1 MWRNG
6 LVERRNWVLKPSDS
20 PTLTPI
26 LDEKNRIVDEHFHP
40 ESKFLPVSEPDL
52 SHLELRNLIDAYLST
67 WISSIGDYVRSFEQT
82 GAGPWRGNIQWNR
95 IPAFGP
101 RGARHR

>member
-6 LVERRNWVLKPSDS
+6 LVERRNWVLKPSNL

-26 LDEKNRIVDEHFHP
+26 LDEKPHRRRAFPSGIQ
-40 ESKFLPVSEPDL
+40 FLPVSEPDL

-67 WISSIGDYVRSFEQT
+67 WISSIGLRTLVRADLCPQ
-82 GAGPWRGNIQWNR
+82 GRAGPWLLGLSGRGR
-95 IPAFGP
+95 
-101 RGARHR
+101 

>member
-67 WISSIGDYVRSFEQT
+67 WISSIGLRTLVRADLCPQ
-82 GAGPWRGNIQWNR
+82 GRAGPWLLGLSGRGR
-95 IPAFGP
+95 
-101 RGARHR
+101 

>member
-1 MWRNG
+1 
-6 LVERRNWVLKPSDS
+6 VLKPSDS

-67 WISSIGDYVRSFEQT
+67 WISSIGLRTLVRADLCPQ
-82 GAGPWRGNIQWNR
+82 GRAGPWRGNIQWNR